1 MAPPHG
7 MPWSAHVKRQK
18 VDSTR
23 TQSDNLSNRRTSLI
37 LSRTETSPNLT
48 TSRILSDSFS
58 RTCSNESAASSSAKS
73 SGSSRGPTPAKNLKR
88 GFHSS
93 VSVSISTR
101 STKSSVRRA
110 LSKPPLQL
118 QAPVTLQDGEMR
130 DKAGPLVR
138 RAGSLP
144 HVKEGSNRQERPLL
158 RKKADSLPDPAPRLI
173 KLDPADAA
181 TEIERELAGA
191 ATEIER
197 EPNIHDSLFQL
208 FEEGQRSGHIRA
220 ISRDILAPADPTYR
234 IAVSSNSTCMA
245 KSNPASTPETPLD
258 RAPGQKGRS
267 FLRLFMRSASLSS
280 QDASTVQE
288 TPASTVN
295 SNSSISTAN
304 IAPSAYSKLSSVKIN
319 FPIASTCGRFR
330 TAVLRTM
337 AIRNSMAP
345 AVTAYDGA
353 DSMPDGAQ
361 DGAALESSVWGAVHD
376 WIQEGSRQQLTVGT
390 RVQGCM

>member
-1 MAPPHG
+1 MH
-7 MPWSAHVKRQK
+7 
-18 VDSTR
+18 
-23 TQSDNLSNRRTSLI
+23 
-37 LSRTETSPNLT
+37 
-48 TSRILSDSFS
+48 
-58 RTCSNESAASSSAKS
+58 
-73 SGSSRGPTPAKNLKR
+73 
-88 GFHSS
+88 
-93 VSVSISTR
+93 
-101 STKSSVRRA
+101 
-110 LSKPPLQL
+110 
-118 QAPVTLQDGEMR
+118 
-130 DKAGPLVR
+130 DKAGAVVK

-144 HVKEGSNRQERPLL
+144 HDKDEERPFL
-158 RKKADSLPDPAPRLI
+158 RKADSLLDPAPRLI

-304 IAPSAYSKLSSVKIN
+304 IAPSAYSKLSSVKI
-319 FPIASTCGRFR
+319 ASTCGRFR

-337 AIRNSMAP
+337 AIRNSVAP
-345 AVTAYDGA
+345 ALAVAACDGA
-353 DSMPDGAQ
+353 DSMPGGAQ
-361 DGAALESSVWGAVHD
+361 DGAALESSV
-376 WIQEGSRQQLTVGT
+376 
-390 RVQGCM
+390 